1 MQFFRLEFFFETI
14 RKKPEIWRFFGGL
27 FFLEI
32 TSLRTQYEGENREV
46 IIWDVKSLQALKV
59 DNFVWKDFDFVV
71 SEVKDFELVGHG
83 VYVFTRHLIDAVEAH
98 MQLLQMLAVLELGQ
112 TL

>member
-1 MQFFRLEFFFETI
+1 MIE
-14 RKKPEIWRFFGGL
+14 KPGLWRFFGRL

-32 TSLRTQYEGENREV
+32 VISSLRTQYEGKNRQV

-83 VYVFTRHLIDAVEAH
+83 VYVFTRHLTDPVEAH
-98 MQLLQMLAVLELGQ
+98 MQLLQMLAVL
-112 TL
+112 